1 MLRWV
6 IFLVIGFWQFF
17 AVLDG
22 LEAWYGLHGIFATAL
37 GFFIA
42 QLPVIG
48 SVVGMYS
55 AINVWDWSLL
65 PATLLFFGPLVLVAV
80 LFILDSGTDKACS
93 VFKD

>member
-1 MLRWV
+1 MLRWA

-22 LEAWYGLHGIFATAL
+22 LEAWYGLHGIVAIAL

-42 QLPVIG
+42 QLPIIG

-55 AINVWDWSLL
+55 ANNVWDWSLL
-65 PATLLFFGPLVLVAV
+65 QATLLFFGPFVLVV
-80 LFILDSGTDKACS
+80 LFCILEDRNN
-93 VFKD
+93 